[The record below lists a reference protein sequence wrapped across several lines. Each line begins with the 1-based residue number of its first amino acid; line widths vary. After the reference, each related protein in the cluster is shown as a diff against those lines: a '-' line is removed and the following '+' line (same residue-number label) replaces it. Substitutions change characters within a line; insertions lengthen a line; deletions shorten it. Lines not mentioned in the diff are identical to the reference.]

1 LNPLS
6 RFFPEFFMSPALLI
20 SLYCLLIVL
29 CSLSGGYLPTL
40 IRMTHTRMQLAISF
54 VGGLMLGIGLFHL
67 LPHAVSADMPLD
79 RAIWWMM
86 VGLLVMFFLLRMFHF
101 HHHGPVEELGEAA
114 AEEAHAH
121 DHDHDCGHDHDHAHS
136 HDHDH
141 GHSHAHDHGH
151 AGESANLNWL
161 GVTIG
166 LAVHTAIDGIAL
178 AASVVAEAEHS
189 GSGVLLGLGTFLAVA
204 LHKPLD
210 AMSIT
215 SLMAVGGW
223 SKRSQM
229 IINGFYALMCP
240 LGALLFYFGVNGVG
254 GNQGVIVGAALAFS
268 AGVFICISLGD
279 LLPELSFHSHDRVK
293 LSLAL
298 LFGVALAYGIGFL
311 EPDHAHH
318 GHGHRTPEVRDH

>member
-1 LNPLS
+1 MTPT
-6 RFFPEFFMSPALLI
+6 LLI
-20 SLYCLLIVL
+20 SLYCLLIFLV
-29 CSLSGGYLPTL
+29 SLSGGYLPTL
-40 IRMTHTRMQLAISF
+40 VRMTHTRMQLAISF

-67 LPHAVSADMPLD
+67 LPHAVSEQMPLD

-86 VGLLVMFFLLRMFHF
+86 VGLLVMFFLLRAFHF
-101 HHHGPVEELGEAA
+101 HHHGPVEEL
-114 AEEAHAH
+114 AETGADHA
-121 DHDHDCGHDHDHAHS
+121 HDHDCGHDHSHDHDHAHDHAHS

-141 GHSHAHDHGH
+141 SHDHGH
-151 AGESANLNWL
+151 VSKGANLNWL

-215 SLMAVGGW
+215 SLMAAGGW

-254 GNQGVIVGAALAFS
+254 GNQAIIVGAALAFS
-268 AGVFICISLGD
+268 AGVFVCISLGD

-298 LFGVALAYGIGFL
+298 LFGVAVAYGIGFL

-318 GHGHRTPEVRDH
+318 DHSHGPPAVLNQK